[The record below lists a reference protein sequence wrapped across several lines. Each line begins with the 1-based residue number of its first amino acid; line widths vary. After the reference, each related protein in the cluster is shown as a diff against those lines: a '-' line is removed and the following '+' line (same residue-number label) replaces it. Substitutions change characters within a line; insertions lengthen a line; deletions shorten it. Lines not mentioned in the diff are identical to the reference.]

1 MINNTATVHT
11 TVDQTNTALAV
22 GSGNLP
28 VFATPMM
35 IALMERAACEAIA
48 GSLEAG
54 QSSVGTQV
62 NVAHTAASPLGAQ
75 ISATATVT
83 QTEGRQVQ
91 FELTA
96 HCGAQEIGRGTH
108 TRFIID
114 AERFMQKVNQS

>member
-1 MINNTATVHT
+1 MISNTATVHA

-22 GSGNLP
+22 GSGNLE

-35 IALMERAACEAIA
+35 IALMECAACEAIA
-48 GSLEAG
+48 GALAAG

-62 NVAHTAASPLGAQ
+62 NVAHTAASPIGAH

-83 QTEGRQVQ
+83 QMEGRQVQ
-91 FELTA
+91 FELAA
-96 HCGAQEIGRGTH
+96 HCGEQEIGSGTH

-114 AERFMQKVNQS
+114 AERFMAKVGGA